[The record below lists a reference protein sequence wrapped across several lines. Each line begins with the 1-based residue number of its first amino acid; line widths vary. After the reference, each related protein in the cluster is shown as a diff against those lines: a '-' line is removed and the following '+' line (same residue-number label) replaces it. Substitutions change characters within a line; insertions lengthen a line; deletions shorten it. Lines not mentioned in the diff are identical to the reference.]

1 MQPHIPSRAARRTS
15 RALEPDAHGQAA
27 LLLAESTLHAL
38 VENSTLTNAA
48 AIDVVRVAAEVKV
61 EVAEATHESA
71 GRMQASLA
79 LLSLI
84 EASFESD
91 EDRPPS
97 RRKPEKLPTR
107 P

>member
-1 MQPHIPSRAARRTS
+1 MLAHIPAGAARRAPA
-15 RALEPDAHGQAA
+15 ALEPDAHGQAA

-61 EVAEATHESA
+61 EVAEGTGESD
-71 GRMQASLA
+71 GRMQASLI

-91 EDRPPS
+91 EG
-97 RRKPEKLPTR
+97 
-107 P
+107 